1 VTIPDSVTTISSNA
15 FANNSLESVTIPDSV
30 SSIGSYAF
38 DSNKLVSV
46 TIPDSVTTISSS
58 AFANNSLESVSIP
71 DSVTSIGDGAF
82 GDNSSL
88 RSVIFDGP
96 AATVGTGNALGD
108 QAAVQV
114 YYYARYGADAVAGGF
129 TAPKWH
135 GYTTSVLQMREVVV
149 SLDLDVNVGDT
160 VAGAPVAVSVEGLL
174 EGSAYAVVVRSTPT
188 TIASGLASPT
198 GTVSDASGRMPSGLA
213 SGPHTVT
220 FTGTDTD
227 GKAVSRVAYLTVSD
241 TGTVTYL
248 SYSAAESAVLAAT
261 GFDAAPFGAAALLL
275 LVAGISLTLRRQTPI
290 ATS

>member
-1 VTIPDSVTTISSNA
+1 
-15 FANNSLESVTIPDSV
+15 
-30 SSIGSYAF
+30 
-38 DSNKLVSV
+38 
-46 TIPDSVTTISSS
+46 
-58 AFANNSLESVSIP
+58 
-71 DSVTSIGDGAF
+71 VTSIGDGAF

-88 RSVIFDGP
+88 RSVIFEGP

-114 YYYARYGADAVAGGF
+114 YYYARYGADAVAEGF
-129 TAPKWH
+129 TDTWY

-149 SLDLDVNVGDT
+149 SLDLDVNVGDA
-160 VAGAPVAVSVEGLL
+160 VADSPVAVSVEGLL
-174 EGSAYAVVVRSTPT
+174 EDSAYAVVVRSTPT